1 MISSAK
7 KEVIKILSGKDEDLT
22 PSDHISLLADVIYDP
37 KLLIRKLEEVRKLK
51 PSEDL
56 RNALLRVQIDSE
68 LRFSEDLQK
77 YRTRQYVAQV
87 IERLIFGNL
96 LLEGKRRGEE
106 GEQAMSAAF
115 RCTSCR

>member
-7 KEVIKILSGKDEDLT
+7 REIIQILSGKHENLNPPDYVLLLT
-22 PSDHISLLADVIYDP
+22 DMIFDP
-37 KLLIRKLEEVRKLK
+37 KLLPYKLEEVRKLK

-68 LRFSEDLQK
+68 LRYGEDLTK
-77 YRTRQYVAQV
+77 YRTRHYVAQV

-96 LLEGKRRGEE
+96 LLEGKRKVEGEE
-106 GEQAMSAAF
+106 QGISAGSCA
-115 RCTSCR
+115 SCR